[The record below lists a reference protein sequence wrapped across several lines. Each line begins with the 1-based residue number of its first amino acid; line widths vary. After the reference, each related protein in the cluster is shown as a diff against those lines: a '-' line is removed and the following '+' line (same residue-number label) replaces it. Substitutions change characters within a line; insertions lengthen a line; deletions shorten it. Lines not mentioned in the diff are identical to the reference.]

1 MVNSGLDL
9 TSSKSENEESYV
21 QWEEKSMD
29 GEDGSIS
36 ESVQSTGVGYSP
48 GGLINSD
55 GRSYDFVEG
64 DEMHASE
71 ERGSIESPS
80 GGNYQRVN
88 SHGDASSLSGNK
100 RFRTQMSNIQIKMMK
115 SVFELYKTPTM
126 NECANLGYEIGLQ
139 KRVVQVWFQN
149 ARAKEKKAKLALQQ
163 ATGGPDVSGA
173 SNGDLIVNPPL
184 PEECSFCPGH
194 KYIPNKQV
202 LQDHI
207 FTRSHLDNV
216 KIAIEQGRHNPESPG
231 YNLSQAAAAMSASHG
246 LGGAHQGGSIL
257 GNSNMIP
264 GQCTPSDILNRDSST
279 PSSGM
284 HMRPTK
290 TSR

>member
-1 MVNSGLDL
+1 MCIRDRVTSGLDL
-9 TSSKSENEESYV
+9 TSSKSDNDESYV

-71 ERGSIESPS
+71 ERGSMESP
-80 GGNYQRVN
+80 GGANYQRVN
-88 SHGDASSLSGNK
+88 SHGDTSSLSGNK

-139 KRVVQVWFQN
+139 
-149 ARAKEKKAKLALQQ
+149 L
-163 ATGGPDVSGA
+163 S
-173 SNGDLIVNPPL
+173 LI
-184 PEECSFCPGH
+184 
-194 KYIPNKQV
+194 
-202 LQDHI
+202 HI
-207 FTRSHLDNV
+207 
-216 KIAIEQGRHNPESPG
+216 
-231 YNLSQAAAAMSASHG
+231 
-246 LGGAHQGGSIL
+246 
-257 GNSNMIP
+257 
-264 GQCTPSDILNRDSST
+264 
-279 PSSGM
+279 
-284 HMRPTK
+284 
-290 TSR
+290 